1 MQAEQ
6 FENFFAKLVELNQ
19 SIDEEMIL
27 QNYK

>member
-19 SIDEEMIL
+19 SIDEGMIL